1 MCASAKRRPA
11 SADVEG
17 SLHRPT
23 PCSLRVYLREQSIP
37 EAEPSA
43 FDQILR
49 TLGQRHELEH
59 LASLGDYENLSVVP
73 PDERIEQ
80 TAAAIRSRA
89 PVIYQ
94 GEFAHQIVIGG
105 IPVTIVGRPDFL
117 ILDGDG
123 YVKRSDDSTPEIS
136 MSISLS
142 ARKTEAST
150 SRC

>member
-1 MCASAKRRPA
+1 
-11 SADVEG
+11 
-17 SLHRPT
+17 
-23 PCSLRVYLREQSIP
+23 
-37 EAEPSA
+37 
-43 FDQILR
+43 
-49 TLGQRHELEH
+49 
-59 LASLGDYENLSVVP
+59 LSVVP